1 MAEKNEKVHW
11 TYWLHLLIGGFFM
24 FGFPMLDPI
33 EPLTDIGMTIVG
45 VFVGMVY
52 LWSALDSIW
61 PSLLGLML
69 VALAGYV
76 PNLTG
81 YAAVK
86 QLFLEAFGTETVVV
100 CILGMILFAGVE
112 YVGCTKYMA
121 RFFLSIKALEG
132 KPYIFLYIFFVGAYF
147 ISGLT
152 SPLAAMLVMW
162 PIAQEVCAT
171 FGYKK
176 GDKLFALMICGV
188 YLASTLGQPMLPF
201 KGASYIVVSAYMSMS
216 GVAVNFGSYII
227 YTIVMSLMLLA
238 FFLVYVRFVVRP
250 DVSGIKN
257 LKVEDLTK
265 EKLPPMNPQQ
275 IAFLMMLVAYAVLLL
290 MPNFLPK
297 TIPFVAFL
305 SNIGILGI
313 TIFFIVI
320 LMVIP
325 YKGQPMLDFKAVAK
339 KSFSWDIFMLV
350 AAAMYVCNA
359 MSSNVTGV
367 KPFLVQL
374 LSPLLADKPVIVF
387 VFLILAF
394 AITTTNFANN
404 AGMAMVLLPVILSFG
419 EFYPNVNMTALA
431 ISVCLIVFVALL
443 TPAASPYCGMLHA
456 RRDLV
461 SYGEILQLFIPMFV
475 IALVAYTL
483 IGFNIASMIF

>member
-1 MAEKNEKVHW
+1 MSEKTPW
-11 TYWLHLLIGGFFM
+11 TYWLHLAIGGFFM

-33 EPLTDIGMTIVG
+33 EPLTEIGMTIVG

-52 LWSALDSIW
+52 LWSAVDSIW

-86 QLFLEAFGTETVVV
+86 QLFLDSFGSETVVV
-100 CILGMILFAGVE
+100 CILGMILFAAVE
-112 YVGCTKYMA
+112 FVGCTKYMA
-121 RFFLSIKALEG
+121 RAFMSIKLLEG
-132 KPYIFLYIFFVGAYF
+132 KPYIFLYIFFLCAYF

-152 SPLAAMLVMW
+152 SPLAAMLIMW
-162 PIAQEVCAT
+162 PLAQEVCT
-171 FGYKK
+171 SFGYKK
-176 GDKLFALMICGV
+176 GDKLFTLMICGV

-201 KGASYIVVSAYMSMS
+201 KGASYAVISAFVNMS
-216 GVAVNFGSYII
+216 GIAVNFASYII
-227 YTIVMSLMLLA
+227 YTVIMSLMMLA
-238 FFLVYVRFVVRP
+238 FFLVFVRFVYRP
-250 DVSGIKN
+250 DVEGFK
-257 LKVEDLTK
+257 KVTVAELTK
-265 EKLPPMNPQQ
+265 EKLEPMNIQQ
-275 IAFLMMLVAYAVLLL
+275 IAFMVMMFAYAALLL
-290 MPNFLPK
+290 LPNFLPA
-297 TIPFVAFL
+297 TIPFVAFIN
-305 SNIGILGI
+305 SIGILGI

-320 LMVIP
+320 LMVLP
-325 YKGQPMLDFKAVAK
+325 YKGKPMLDFKAVAK
-339 KSFSWDIFMLV
+339 KSFSWDIMFLV
-350 AAAMYVCNA
+350 AAALYVCNA

-367 KPFLVQL
+367 KPFLVQI
-374 LSPLLADKPVIVF
+374 LSPLLADKPIIVF

-404 AGMAMVLLPVILSFG
+404 AGMALVLLPVILSFS
-419 EFYPNVNMTALA
+419 ELYPTVNATALA

-461 SYGEILQLFIPMFV
+461 SYGEILQLFVPMFIIGLLSYTFIGYF
-475 IALVAYTL
+475 IACTL
-483 IGFNIASMIF
+483 F

>member
-1 MAEKNEKVHW
+1 MAEKSEKMHW

-33 EPLTDIGMTIVG
+33 EPLTDVGMTIVG
-45 VFVGMVY
+45 VFIGMVY

-76 PNLTG
+76 PGNN

-86 QLFLEAFGTETVVV
+86 QVFLDSFGSETVVV
-100 CILGMILFAGVE
+100 CILGMVLFAGVD

-121 RFFLSIKALEG
+121 RFFMSIKLLEG
-132 KPYIFLYIFFVGAYF
+132 RPYVFLYIFFVCSYVIA
-147 ISGLT
+147 GLT
-152 SPLAAMLVMW
+152 NPMAAMLILW
-162 PIAQEVCAT
+162 PIAQEVCAS

-176 GDKLFALMICGV
+176 GDKVFALMICGV

-201 KGASYIVVSAYMSMS
+201 KGASYIVVSAYMNMS
-216 GVAVNFGSYII
+216 GVTVNFGSYIL
-227 YTIVMSLMLLA
+227 YTIVMSLMMLA

-250 DVSGIKN
+250 DVSGFKN
-257 LKVEDLTK
+257 VTVEDLTK
-265 EKLPPMNPQQ
+265 EKLPPMNMQQ
-275 IAFLMMLVAYAVLLL
+275 LAFLLMLVGYVVLLL
-290 MPNFLPK
+290 IPNFLPK

-305 SNIGILGI
+305 NRVGLLGI
-313 TIFFIVI
+313 TIFFIVL
-320 LMVIP
+320 LMIIP
-325 YKGQPMLDFKAVAK
+325 YKGQPMMDFKGIAK
-339 KSFSWDIFMLV
+339 KSFSWDIMMLV

-359 MSSNVTGV
+359 MSSDVTGV
-367 KPFLVQL
+367 KPFLIQL

-387 VFLILAF
+387 VFFILAF
-394 AITTTNFANN
+394 GIITTNFANN
-404 AGMAMVLLPVILSFG
+404 AGMALVLLPVILSFG

-461 SYGEILQLFIPMFV
+461 SYGEIIELFVPMFV
-475 IALVAYTL
+475 IALLSYTL
-483 IGFNIASMIF
+483 IGINIANLLF

>member
-11 TYWLHLLIGGFFM
+11 TYWLHLAIGAFFM

-45 VFVGMVY
+45 VFIGMVY
-52 LWSALDSIW
+52 LWSAVDSIW

-76 PNLTG
+76 PDLTG

-86 QLFLEAFGTETVVV
+86 QLFLESFGAETVIV
-100 CILGMILFAGVE
+100 CILGMVLFAGVE
-112 YVGCTKYMA
+112 FVGCTKYMA
-121 RFFLSIKALEG
+121 RFFMSLKIVEG
-132 KPYIFLYIFFVGAYF
+132 KPYVFLYIFFVCAYF

-152 SPLAAMLVMW
+152 SPLAALLIMW
-162 PIAQEVCAT
+162 PIAQEVCAN

-176 GDKLFALMICGV
+176 GDKLFILMVCGV

-201 KGASYIVVSAYMSMS
+201 KGASYVVVSAYMNMS
-216 GVAVNFGSYII
+216 GVAVNFGSYIV
-227 YTIVMSLMLLA
+227 YTIIMSLMLLA
-238 FFLVYVRFVVRP
+238 FFLVFVRFVYRP
-250 DVSGIKN
+250 DVEGIK
-257 LKVEDLTK
+257 KVTVAELTK
-265 EKLPPMNPQQ
+265 EKLEPMNLQQ
-275 IAFLMMLVAYAVLLL
+275 WAFMLMLVAYVVLLL
-290 MPNFLPK
+290 LPNFLPK
-297 TIPFVAFL
+297 TIPFVAFIN
-305 SNIGILGI
+305 NIGILGI

-374 LSPLLADKPVIVF
+374 LSPLLADKPVILF

-394 AITTTNFANN
+394 AIITTNFANN
-404 AGMAMVLLPVILSFG
+404 AGMAVVLLPVILSFSDL
-419 EFYPNVNMTALA
+419 YPNVNATALA

-461 SYGEILQLFIPMFV
+461 SYGEILQLFIPTFL
-475 IALVAYTL
+475 IGLAAYTL
-483 IGFNIASMIF
+483 IGYNIASMLF

>member
-1 MAEKNEKVHW
+1 
-11 TYWLHLLIGGFFM
+11 
-24 FGFPMLDPI
+24 
-33 EPLTDIGMTIVG
+33 
-45 VFVGMVY
+45 
-52 LWSALDSIW
+52 
-61 PSLLGLML
+61 
-69 VALAGYV
+69 
-76 PNLTG
+76 
-81 YAAVK
+81 
-86 QLFLEAFGTETVVV
+86 
-100 CILGMILFAGVE
+100 
-112 YVGCTKYMA
+112 
-121 RFFLSIKALEG
+121 
-132 KPYIFLYIFFVGAYF
+132 
-147 ISGLT
+147 
-152 SPLAAMLVMW
+152 
-162 PIAQEVCAT
+162 
-171 FGYKK
+171 
-176 GDKLFALMICGV
+176 
-188 YLASTLGQPMLPF
+188 MLPF
-201 KGASYIVVSAYMSMS
+201 KGASYVVVSAYMNMS
-216 GVAVNFGSYII
+216 GVAVNFGSYIV
-227 YTIVMSLMLLA
+227 YTIIMSLMLLA
-238 FFLVYVRFVVRP
+238 FFLVFVRFVYRP
-250 DVSGIKN
+250 DVEGIK
-257 LKVEDLTK
+257 KVTVAELTK
-265 EKLPPMNPQQ
+265 EKLEPMNLQQ
-275 IAFLMMLVAYAVLLL
+275 WAFMLMLVAYVVLLL
-290 MPNFLPK
+290 LPNFLPK
-297 TIPFVAFL
+297 TIPFVAFIN
-305 SNIGILGI
+305 NIGILGI

-374 LSPLLADKPVIVF
+374 LSPLLADKPVILF

-431 ISVCLIVFVALL
+431 ISVCLIVFTALL

-456 RRDLV
+456 RKDLV

>member
-11 TYWLHLLIGGFFM
+11 TYWLHLAIGAFFM

-69 VALAGYV
+69 VAMAGYV
-76 PNLTG
+76 PNMTG

-86 QLFLEAFGTETVVV
+86 QLFLDAFGSETVIV
-100 CILGMILFAGVE
+100 CILGMVLFAGVE
-112 YVGCTKYMA
+112 FVGCTKYMA
-121 RFFLSIKALEG
+121 RAFMSIKLLEG
-132 KPYIFLYIFFVGAYF
+132 KPYVFLYIFFVCAYF

-152 SPLAAMLVMW
+152 SPLAAMLIMW
-162 PIAQEVCAT
+162 PLAQEVCAT

-176 GDKLFALMICGV
+176 GDKVFILMICGV

-201 KGASYIVVSAYMSMS
+201 KGASYIVVSAYMKMS
-216 GVAVNFGSYII
+216 GVAVNFGSYIL
-227 YTIVMSLMLLA
+227 YTILMSLMMMAIFLL
-238 FFLVYVRFVVRP
+238 YVRFVVRP
-250 DVSGIKN
+250 DVEGFK
-257 LKVEDLTK
+257 KVTVAELTK
-265 EKLPPMNPQQ
+265 EKLPPMNVQQ
-275 IAFLMMLVAYAVLLL
+275 MAFLIMLVGYAVLLL
-290 MPNFLPK
+290 LPNFLPA
-297 TIPFVAFL
+297 TIPFIAFL
-305 SNIGILGI
+305 SSVGILGI

-339 KSFSWDIFMLV
+339 KSFSWDIMFLV

-359 MSSNVTGV
+359 MSSEVTGV
-367 KPFLVQL
+367 KPFLVQI
-374 LSPLLADKPVIVF
+374 LSPLLGDKPVLVF

-404 AGMAMVLLPVILSFG
+404 AGMAVVLLPVILSFS
-419 EFYPNVNMTALA
+419 ELYPTVNATALA

-461 SYGEILQLFIPMFV
+461 SYGEILSLFVPMF
-475 IALVAYTL
+475 IIGLLSYTL
-483 IGFNIASMIF
+483 IGYNIASFLF

>member
-1 MAEKNEKVHW
+1 MAENSEKMHW
-11 TYWLHLLIGGFFM
+11 TYWLHLAIGAFFM

-33 EPLTDIGMTIVG
+33 EPLTEIGMTIVG
-45 VFVGMVY
+45 VFIGMVY
-52 LWSALDSIW
+52 LWSAVDSIW

-76 PNLTG
+76 PDLSG

-86 QLFLEAFGTETVVV
+86 QLFLESFGAETVIV
-100 CILGMILFAGVE
+100 CVLGMVLFAGVE
-112 YVGCTKYMA
+112 FVGCTKYMA
-121 RFFLSIKALEG
+121 RFFMSLKVVEG
-132 KPYIFLYIFFVGAYF
+132 KPYVFLYIFFVCAYF

-152 SPLAAMLVMW
+152 SPLAALLIMW
-162 PIAQEVCAT
+162 PIAQEVCAN

-176 GDKLFALMICGV
+176 GDKLFILMICGV

-201 KGASYIVVSAYMSMS
+201 KGASYVVVSAYMNMS
-216 GVAVNFGSYII
+216 GVAVNFGSYIV
-227 YTIVMSLMLLA
+227 YTIIMSLMMLA
-238 FFLVYVRFVVRP
+238 FFLLFVRFVYRP
-250 DVSGIKN
+250 DVEGIKN
-257 LKVEDLTK
+257 VTVAELTK
-265 EKLPPMNPQQ
+265 EKLEPMNLQQ
-275 IAFLMMLVAYAVLLL
+275 WAFMLMLVAYVVLLL

-297 TIPFVAFL
+297 TIPFVAFIN
-305 SNIGILGI
+305 NIGILGI

-325 YKGQPMLDFKAVAK
+325 FKGKPMLDFKAVAK

-374 LSPLLADKPVIVF
+374 LSPLLADKPILMF

-394 AITTTNFANN
+394 AIITTNFANN
-404 AGMAMVLLPVILSFG
+404 AGMAVVLLPVILSFSDL
-419 EFYPNVNMTALA
+419 YPGVDATALA

-461 SYGEILQLFIPMFV
+461 SYGEILGLFIPMFL
-475 IALVAYTL
+475 IGLASYTL
-483 IGFNIASMIF
+483 IGYNLAAMIF

>member
-1 MAEKNEKVHW
+1 MAEKSEKMHW

-33 EPLTDIGMTIVG
+33 EPLTEIGMTIVG
-45 VFVGMVY
+45 VFIGMVY

-76 PNLTG
+76 PGNN

-86 QLFLEAFGTETVVV
+86 EVFLGAFGSETVIV
-100 CILGMILFAGVE
+100 CMLGMVLFAGVD

-121 RFFLSIKALEG
+121 RFFMSIKLLEG
-132 KPYIFLYIFFVGAYF
+132 RPYVFLYIFFVCSYV

-152 SPLAAMLVMW
+152 NPMAAMLILW
-162 PIAQEVCAT
+162 PIAQEVCAS

-176 GDKLFALMICGV
+176 GDKVFALMICGV

-201 KGASYIVVSAYMSMS
+201 KGASYIVVSAYMNMS
-216 GVAVNFGSYII
+216 GVTVNFGSYIL
-227 YTIVMSLMLLA
+227 YTIIMSLLMLA

-250 DVSGIKN
+250 DVAGFKN
-257 LKVEDLTK
+257 VTVEDLTK
-265 EKLPPMNPQQ
+265 EKLSPMNMQQ
-275 IAFLMMLVAYAVLLL
+275 FAFLMMLVGYVALLL
-290 MPNFLPK
+290 IPNFLPK

-305 SNIGILGI
+305 NRVGLLGI
-313 TIFFIVI
+313 TIFFIVL
-320 LMVIP
+320 LMVLP
-325 YKGQPMLDFKAVAK
+325 YKGKPMMDFKGIAK
-339 KSFSWDIFMLV
+339 KSFSWDIMMLV
-350 AAAMYVCNA
+350 ASAMYVCNA
-359 MSSNVTGV
+359 MSSDVTGV
-367 KPFLVQL
+367 KPFLIQL
-374 LSPLLADKPVIVF
+374 LSPLLADKPVIIF

-394 AITTTNFANN
+394 GITTTNFANN
-404 AGMAMVLLPVILSFG
+404 AGMALVLLPVILSFG

-461 SYGEILQLFIPMFV
+461 SYGEIIELFVPMFV
-475 IALVAYTL
+475 IALLSYTL
-483 IGFNIASMIF
+483 IGINIANFLF

>member
-1 MAEKNEKVHW
+1 MAENTEKVHW
-11 TYWLHLLIGGFFM
+11 TYWLHLAIGAFFM

-33 EPLTDIGMTIVG
+33 EPLTEIGMTIVG

-52 LWSALDSIW
+52 LWSAVDSIW

-86 QLFLEAFGTETVVV
+86 QLFLESFGAETVIV
-100 CILGMILFAGVE
+100 CILGMVLFAGVE
-112 YVGCTKYMA
+112 FVGCTKYMA
-121 RFFLSIKALEG
+121 RFFMSLKIVEG
-132 KPYIFLYIFFVGAYF
+132 KPYVFLYIFFVCAYF

-152 SPLAAMLVMW
+152 SPLAALLIMW
-162 PIAQEVCAT
+162 PIAQEVCAN

-176 GDKLFALMICGV
+176 GDKLFILMVCGV

-201 KGASYIVVSAYMSMS
+201 KGASYVVVSAYMNMS

-227 YTIVMSLMLLA
+227 YTIIMSLMLLA
-238 FFLVYVRFVVRP
+238 FFLVFVRFVYRP
-250 DVSGIKN
+250 DVEGIK
-257 LKVEDLTK
+257 KVTVAELTK
-265 EKLPPMNPQQ
+265 EKLPPMNAQQ
-275 IAFLMMLVAYAVLLL
+275 IAFLLMLVAYVVLLL
-290 MPNFLPK
+290 APNFLPA
-297 TIPFVAFL
+297 TIPAIAFIN
-305 SNIGILGI
+305 SIGILGI
-313 TIFFIVI
+313 TVFFIVI

-374 LSPLLADKPVIVF
+374 LSPLLADKPVILF

-404 AGMAMVLLPVILSFG
+404 AGMAVVLLPVILSFSDL
-419 EFYPNVNMTALA
+419 YPNVNATALA

-461 SYGEILQLFIPMFV
+461 GYGEILQLFIPMFV
-475 IALVAYTL
+475 IGLLSYTCIGYFIACAL
-483 IGFNIASMIF
+483 F